1 MTEVKIR
8 KAKKMSDTRMIPGAE
23 LLRAQIE
30 KALNFREEIAKFDL
44 MAEKVAEALNISKE
58 DAANKLKLPEGFT
71 DTLTLRKYIRL
82 AVTRPE
88 VATDVIVLA
97 RIAQVVAENISE
109 GMLIVPREKV
119 KTANTFDIES

>member
-8 KAKKMSDTRMIPGAE
+8 KAKKMSETRMIPGAE
-23 LLRAQIE
+23 MLRAQVE

-58 DAANKLKLPEGFT
+58 DAASKLKLPEGFT